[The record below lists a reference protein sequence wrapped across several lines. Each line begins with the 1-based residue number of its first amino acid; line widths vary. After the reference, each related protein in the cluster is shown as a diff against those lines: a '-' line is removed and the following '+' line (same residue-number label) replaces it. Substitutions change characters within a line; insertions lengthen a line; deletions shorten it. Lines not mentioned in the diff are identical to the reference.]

1 MKRNL
6 ALGNEL
12 RKERHSARIKLEEI
26 CFKEEIKWA
35 QKSKG
40 GLSEGDS
47 ETKFFQSVVLIGFK
61 KMRVQ
66 LLKILKASRISSLN
80 SL

>member
-26 CFKEEIKWA
+26 CFEEIKWA